1 MTEDIDSMVNEFK
14 HWRSEYNASKQKLTD
29 MQKQTEDTIKPLQD
43 ELSQVEEKI
52 REKTSQIQNLRRQII
67 WNDTTI

>member
-1 MTEDIDSMVNEFK
+1 MVNEFK

-43 ELSQVEEKI
+43 ELAQVEEKI
-52 REKTSQIQNLRRQII
+52 REKTSQI
-67 WNDTTI
+67 

>member
-1 MTEDIDSMVNEFK
+1 MVNEFK
-14 HWRSEYNASKQKLTD
+14 HWRSEYNASTQKLTD
-29 MQKQTEDTIKPLQD
+29 LQKQPEDTIKPLQD
-43 ELSQVEEKI
+43 ELAQVEEKI